1 MCELR
6 LRGRSQATNEHVC
19 RHRNRHS
26 FGQETTAQ
34 QRSNNA
40 VTYTLKIFHANLQW
54 ILLPRVRTVRSFV
67 ATTASTLA
75 KKRRMPPSL
84 WWMHIVREQRAF
96 SQTAKISRREVN
108 ISLPIRR
115 RDAEYLQNLQRGMI
129 WFALQQHFLISDAVA
144 LLGED
149 FTPRDNQ
156 CASCGWIKRTQHRMR
171 TRSECRSECVIA

>member
-54 ILLPRVRTVRSFV
+54 ILLPRVRTVRVRSFV
-67 ATTASTLA
+67 ATAASSHA

-115 RDAEYLQNLQRGMI
+115 QDAEYLQNLQRGMI
-129 WFALQQHFLISDAVA
+129 WFALQLQQHFLIEQRNCLIRWGFYS
-144 LLGED
+144 
-149 FTPRDNQ
+149 T
-156 CASCGWIKRTQHRMR
+156 W
-171 TRSECRSECVIA
+171 